1 MNNVPNKERLQNWN
15 ELAKAE
21 IAKMPSLAGKPP
33 RTMFHLD
40 TVVMADLKGCGM
52 HVRQSEPIL
61 DDGFDGL
68 VFQGPI
74 SKGDL

>member
-1 MNNVPNKERLQNWN
+1 MNNVPNKERLGNSN

-74 SKGDL
+74 FKGD

>member
-1 MNNVPNKERLQNWN
+1 MNNVPNKERLGNSN

-74 SKGDL
+74 SKGD

>member
-21 IAKMPSLAGKPP
+21 IALMPSLAGKPP
-33 RTMFHLD
+33 RTMFLD

-74 SKGDL
+74 FKGDL

>member
-1 MNNVPNKERLQNWN
+1 MNNATNKERLQNWN

-52 HVRQSEPIL
+52 ASRQSEPIL

-74 SKGDL
+74 SKGE

>member
-1 MNNVPNKERLQNWN
+1 MNNVPNKERIGNPN

-33 RTMFHLD
+33 RTMFLD
-40 TVVMADLKGCGM
+40 TVVMADLAGCGM

-74 SKGDL
+74 SKGD